1 MRLFVD
7 NLINVD
13 FSYLDPQRGLLGETW
28 LASTELDGVL
38 NDQGMVCDFGI
49 VKKILRHWLDE
60 EIDHRLLV
68 PVKSPCLTL
77 TENGNEIELQWRYQN
92 VSDND
97 GDNNDGREAQ
107 LIHCICPRSAIA
119 LVDSDTIDAASVSQW
134 AISQILPLLPAT
146 LNQLTLDFSTE
157 VIESSYYHYSHGLKK
172 HDGNCQRI
180 AHGHRS
186 KLLIW
191 RNQERD
197 INLEKQW
204 SETFEDIY
212 IGTREDIVDHSDGGI
227 TFAYTTN
234 QGNFRLSLPES
245 HCYIIDTDSTVEWIA
260 DHLARQL
267 KQEQPNDQ
275 FLVKAFEGMGKGAIV
290 SL

>member
-13 FSYLDPQRGLLGETW
+13 FSYLDPERGLLGETW

-38 NDQGMVCDFGI
+38 NEQGMVCDFGI
-49 VKKILRHWLDE
+49 VKKTLRHWLDE

-68 PVKSPCLTL
+68 PVKSPNLTL
-77 TENGNEIELQWRYQN
+77 IENGTELDIEWRYTSSQGN
-92 VSDND
+92 TETIRCTS
-97 GDNNDGREAQ
+97 
-107 LIHCICPRSAIA
+107 PRSAIA
-119 LVDSDTIDAASVSQW
+119 LVDCERIDASSVSRW
-134 AISQILPLLPAT
+134 SISQIMPLLPAT
-146 LNQLTLDFSTE
+146 LNKLSLDFSTE
-157 VIESSYYHYSHGLKK
+157 AIEGSFYHYSHGLKK

-197 INLEKQW
+197 TGLEQQW
-204 SETFEDIY
+204 SSNFKDIY
-212 IGTREDIVDHSDGGI
+212 IGTREDIVEQNDGVI
-227 TFAYTTN
+227 VFAYTTN
-234 QGNFRLSLPES
+234 QGSFRLSLPTQ

-260 DHLARQL
+260 YHLAQQL
-267 KQEQPNDQ
+267 KQAFPQDE

-290 SL
+290 SA

>member
-13 FSYLDPQRGLLGETW
+13 FSYLDPERGLLGETW

-38 NDQGMVCDFGI
+38 NEQGMVCDFGI
-49 VKKILRHWLDE
+49 VKKTLRHWLDE

-68 PVKSPCLTL
+68 PVKSPNLTL
-77 TENGNEIELQWRYQN
+77 IENGTELDIEWRYTSSQGN
-92 VSDND
+92 TETIRCTS
-97 GDNNDGREAQ
+97 
-107 LIHCICPRSAIA
+107 PRSAIA
-119 LVDSDTIDAASVSQW
+119 LVDCERIDARSVSRW
-134 AISQILPLLPAT
+134 SISQILPLLPAT
-146 LNQLTLDFSTE
+146 LNKLSLDFSTE
-157 VIESSYYHYSHGLKK
+157 AIEGSFYHYSHGLKK

-197 INLEKQW
+197 TGLEQQW
-204 SETFEDIY
+204 SSNFKDIY
-212 IGTREDIVDHSDGGI
+212 IGTREDIVEQSDDVI
-227 TFAYTTN
+227 AFAYTTN
-234 QGNFRLSLPES
+234 QGSFRLSLPTQ

-260 DHLARQL
+260 DHLAQQL
-267 KQEQPNDQ
+267 KQAFPQDE

-290 SL
+290 SA

>member
-13 FSYLDPQRGLLGETW
+13 FSYLDPERGLLGETW

-38 NDQGMVCDFGI
+38 NAQGMVCDFGI
-49 VKKILRHWLDE
+49 VKKTLRHWLDE

-68 PVKSPCLTL
+68 PVNSPNLTL
-77 TENGNEIELQWRYQN
+77 TENGTELELEWRYGTDQQP
-92 VSDND
+92 
-97 GDNNDGREAQ
+97 AQ
-107 LIHCICPRSAIA
+107 VIRCRCPRSAIA
-119 LVDSDTIDAASVSQW
+119 LVDSDRIDAISVSRW
-134 AISQILPLLPAT
+134 SISQILPLLPAT
-146 LNQLTLDFSTE
+146 LDKLSLDFSTE
-157 VIESSYYHYSHGLKK
+157 AIDGSYYHYSHGLKK

-191 RNQERD
+191 RNEQRDSELER
-197 INLEKQW
+197 QW
-204 SETFEDIY
+204 AQNFKDIY
-212 IGTREDIVDHSDGGI
+212 IGTREDIIRHDKGETV
-227 TFAYTTN
+227 FAYTTN
-234 QGNFRLSLPES
+234 QGQFELSLPQQ

-260 DHLARQL
+260 DHLAQQL
-267 KQEQPNDQ
+267 KLAHPQDH

>member
-13 FSYLDPQRGLLGETW
+13 FSYLDPERGLLGETW

-38 NDQGMVCDFGI
+38 NEQGMVCDFGI
-49 VKKILRHWLDE
+49 VKKTLRHWLDE

-68 PVKSPCLTL
+68 PVKSPNLTL
-77 TENGNEIELQWRYQN
+77 IENGTELDIEWRYTSSQGN
-92 VSDND
+92 TETIRCTS
-97 GDNNDGREAQ
+97 
-107 LIHCICPRSAIA
+107 PRSAVA
-119 LVDSDTIDAASVSQW
+119 LVDCERINASSVSRW
-134 AISQILPLLPAT
+134 SISQILPLLPAT
-146 LNQLTLDFSTE
+146 LNKLSLDFSTE
-157 VIESSYYHYSHGLKK
+157 AIEGSFYHYSHGLKK

-197 INLEKQW
+197 TGLEQQW
-204 SETFEDIY
+204 SSNFRDIY
-212 IGTREDIVDHSDGGI
+212 IGTREDIVEKNDSAI
-227 TFAYTTN
+227 VFAYTTN
-234 QGNFRLSLPES
+234 QGSFRLSLPTQ

-260 DHLARQL
+260 DHLAQQL
-267 KQEQPNDQ
+267 KQAFPQDE

-290 SL
+290 SA